1 MECRLH
7 VLVVED
13 EPQIAHIV
21 QRALEHDMHVVEVAY
36 DGCEGLDKAEADA
49 FDVIVLDVLLPS
61 LNGVD
66 FCRRLRQER
75 VHTPVLMLT
84 ARDAVEHRIQ
94 GLDAGADDYLAKPFA
109 VGELQARVRA
119 LGRRRHAEL
128 GTELLA
134 TGNLSVS
141 TRSHVV
147 RRAGQQI
154 ELSHK
159 EFALLEYLL
168 RHKGQV
174 MTRDQI
180 LEHVW
185 GYDYSPV
192 ANVVDIYIHYLRRKI
207 DKGHSEK
214 LIRTVRGVG
223 YSVSDVPSV

>member
-1 MECRLH
+1 M
-7 VLVVED
+7 ED

-21 QRALEHDMHVVEVAY
+21 KRALEHDMHVVEVAA
-36 DGCEGLDKAEADA
+36 DGSDGMDKAEADA
-49 FDVIVLDVLLPS
+49 FDVIVLDVLLPG

-66 FCRRLRQER
+66 LCRRLRHGG

-94 GLDAGADDYLAKPFA
+94 GLDAGADDYLTKPFA

-119 LGRRRHAEL
+119 LGRRSADLE
-128 GTELLA
+128 TEVLV
-134 TGNLSVS
+134 TGDLSVS
-141 TRSHVV
+141 TRKHSI
-147 RRAGQQI
+147 RRAGRQI
-154 ELSHK
+154 DLSHK

-185 GYDYSPV
+185 GYDYSPT

-207 DKGHSEK
+207 DKAHKQK

-223 YSVSDVPSV
+223 YSISDLPGV